1 MPGPTGRNPTTIH
14 SSGAPAMSDGP
25 FGVEPKILKLP
36 NGLLV
41 LSTGR
46 LGQFLW
52 VADDPPQAWTSWN
65 VAKHHNDHF
74 VKGAP
79 PGGEA
84 IYHNLTFFDESDGP
98 SGIREREDFPRSG
111 RAPPLSWNAA
121 GSGTTACESV
131 RPSVYLGTCI
141 HLSAPAAAASC
152 LPGPLPLPPCLTCAR
167 TRLCRLPPPQT
178 LEWPTFRGQMML

>member
-52 VADDPPQAWTSWN
+52 VADAPPQAWTSWN

-111 RAPPLSWNAA
+111 RAPPFSWNAA

-131 RPSVYLGTCI
+131 RPSVRLHVSIYPPLQQ
-141 HLSAPAAAASC
+141 LPAC
-152 LPGPLPLPPCLTCAR
+152 LVRCPCPLV
-167 TRLCRLPPPQT
+167 
-178 LEWPTFRGQMML
+178 